1 MDNIIKFPQDR
12 ITPTANNQEDCLV
25 YFLGDYLICRAIQ
38 NGDVSYRRI
47 CHFYG
52 CENDFEET
60 ELMKQTRELLEDYE
74 QFTRAVEMKDLKA
87 IVKIL
92 QKLINFLHL
101 H

>member
-1 MDNIIKFPQDR
+1 MDNIIQFPQDR
-12 ITPTANNQEDCLV
+12 IATTVNNEEDCLV
-25 YFLGDYLICRAIQ
+25 YSFGDYLICRAIE
-38 NGDVSYRRI
+38 NGDVSFSRI

-52 CENDFEET
+52 RENDFEET